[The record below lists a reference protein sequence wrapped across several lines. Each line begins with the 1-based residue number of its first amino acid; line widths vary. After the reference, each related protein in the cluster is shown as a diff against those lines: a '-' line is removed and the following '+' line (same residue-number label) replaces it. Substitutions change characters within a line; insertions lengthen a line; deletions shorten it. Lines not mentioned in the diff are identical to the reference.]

1 MLTNI
6 KTWPRDKFLAVNLVA
21 KGCVLGCYSLSVGAE
36 ADLVNCFVVFAGA
49 VPGQQQEAADH

>member
-21 KGCVLGCYSLSVGAE
+21 KGCYSLSVVAE
-36 ADLVNCFVVFAGA
+36 ADLVNCFVVLAVA
-49 VPGQQQEAADH
+49 VPGQQQEEADH